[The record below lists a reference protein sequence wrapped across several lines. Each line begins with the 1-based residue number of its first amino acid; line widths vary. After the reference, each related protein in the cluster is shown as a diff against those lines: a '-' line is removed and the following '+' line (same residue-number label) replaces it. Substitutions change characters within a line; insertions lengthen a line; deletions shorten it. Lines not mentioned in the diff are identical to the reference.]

1 MKFIDLAPEQ
11 QLRLLNQVNAFT
23 NQDQI
28 TIEKDWWVTQV
39 LKAIFALPYAKEL
52 SFKGGTSLSKAW
64 EIIDRFSED
73 IDIAISREY
82 LGFGGELSKNQVSD
96 RLRRASCTFVRE
108 TMKNDI
114 HSQLVSQGISEDLF
128 DVKVN
133 ITPIS
138 TTDPEV
144 IWVNYHSILPMSEY
158 IVNSVKVEVSGRSM
172 QEPLVDVEMAAL
184 IDKYIQNSTVEKS
197 VFVGHVVAP
206 ERTFLEKMMLLHEE
220 FAKPLADVRT
230 ERMSRHLYD
239 LYRMMLTPIA
249 DKALS
254 NTVLYRSV
262 MEHRRKFIGL
272 RNFDY
277 DTLQPSRLSLVI
289 PTEVVSL
296 WKTDYERMRKTMI
309 YGSSPSWN
317 ELISTLQKLQD
328 KVRMVKL

>member
-1 MKFIDLAPEQ
+1 MKFIDLAPKQ

-138 TTDPEV
+138 TTLAIFRTEKRFFLV
-144 IWVNYHSILPMSEY
+144 FLYEIILFYSQRGKTLLGAFHL
-158 IVNSVKVEVSGRSM
+158 NSVPAVAEEGQDFRGEVGTEQC
-172 QEPLVDVEMAAL
+172 QEEHSKAENDIPADAA
-184 IDKYIQNSTVEKS
+184 DDEHYQYI
-197 VFVGHVVAP
+197 H
-206 ERTFLEKMMLLHEE
+206 
-220 FAKPLADVRT
+220 
-230 ERMSRHLYD
+230 
-239 LYRMMLTPIA
+239 
-249 DKALS
+249 
-254 NTVLYRSV
+254 
-262 MEHRRKFIGL
+262 
-272 RNFDY
+272 
-277 DTLQPSRLSLVI
+277 
-289 PTEVVSL
+289 
-296 WKTDYERMRKTMI
+296 
-309 YGSSPSWN
+309 
-317 ELISTLQKLQD
+317 
-328 KVRMVKL
+328 